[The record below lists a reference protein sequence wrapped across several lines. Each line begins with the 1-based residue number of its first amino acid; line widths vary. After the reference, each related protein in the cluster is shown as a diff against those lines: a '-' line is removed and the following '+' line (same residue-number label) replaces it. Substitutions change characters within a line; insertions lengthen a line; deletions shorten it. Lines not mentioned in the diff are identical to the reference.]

1 MNQWSK
7 ILVRNDLDD
16 LRPHILKASQ
26 HADKLHSEQRIVMHC
41 DWRIAIENTLEAAHV
56 PFVHP
61 ESIARLELSS
71 IKMAKF
77 GKHSAHWFRITNQRI
92 VKSLSDM
99 AEHFEYCRPD
109 VYVHFYIY
117 PYTTI
122 SSVGGFT
129 YSIQEYSP
137 TESGTVLLTRLYP
150 AHQRA
155 GSPDFGFFFDG
166 AAKFNRQVFE
176 EDAACCGNVKHVR
189 CTGENMRPPLKRLEW
204 FHQARREDYR
214 D

>member
-1 MNQWSK
+1 MNKWSK
-7 ILVRNDLDD
+7 ILLRNDLDG

-26 HADKLHSEQRIVMHC
+26 RADKLHSEQRIVMNC

-61 ESIARLELSS
+61 ESLARLELQS
-71 IKMAKF
+71 IKMQQY
-77 GKHSAHWFRITNQRI
+77 GKHSAHWFRITNRRI
-92 VKSLSDM
+92 VKSLADM
-99 AEHFEYCRPD
+99 SPHFEYCRPD
-109 VYVHFYIY
+109 VYAHFYLY

-137 TESGTVLLTRLYP
+137 AESGTVLLTRLYP
-150 AHQRA
+150 ALRRA

-176 EDAACCGNVKHVR
+176 EDANMCGKVKNVR
-189 CTGENMRPPLKRLEW
+189 CDGGEMKPHLQRLKW
-204 FHQARREDYR
+204 FAEARAS
-214 D
+214 